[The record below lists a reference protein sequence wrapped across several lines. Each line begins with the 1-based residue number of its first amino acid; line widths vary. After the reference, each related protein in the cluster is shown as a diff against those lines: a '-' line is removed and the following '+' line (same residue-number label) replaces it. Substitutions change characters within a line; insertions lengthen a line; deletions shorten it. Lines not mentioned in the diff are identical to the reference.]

1 MDMTRGD
8 QSCKTRGGDIP
19 PPPVQSSTHSQFAE
33 DFSSYEDACKLD
45 PCLQSFNATLME
57 KTNHAIK
64 SLSTADIAT
73 GSSGSF
79 KVVTNC
85 LLEMNQDVVKF
96 ILESKE
102 DIWNNPEL
110 FALVEEYFE
119 SSIKTM
125 DFCTELESCVTSAR
139 TSQLNILAAIAH
151 FEKEVELQ
159 DGVIEKKYVKTLEEL
174 QNFMVAG
181 DPFTP
186 KFFMLF
192 QSVYEQQ
199 VSMLKKL
206 QSHKRKLGKKLK
218 SVKIW
223 RRVSN
228 VLFVSVFVTV
238 MIFAVAAAAIA
249 APPVVTALAGALA
262 DPMHSVG
269 TWCNLLWH
277 RYENAL
283 KEQKELVNTI
293 QVGTFITIKDM
304 DSIRVLVNKLEI
316 EIKFLLHQADFAIRE
331 ADVVKLVIDEIKKK
345 MAVFMETF
353 EDLAAQAHRCNHDII
368 LGRTMISKRII
379 EFAGK

>member
-1 MDMTRGD
+1 MTGGD
-8 QSCKTRGGDIP
+8 QSCKTRGGNIP

-45 PCLQSFNATLME
+45 PCLQSFDATLME
-57 KTNHAIK
+57 KTNHVIN
-64 SLSTADIAT
+64 SLSTGDIAT

-79 KVVTNC
+79 KAVTNC

-110 FALVEEYFE
+110 FALVDEYFG

-139 TSQLNILAAIAH
+139 TSQLNIMAAIAH

-174 QNFMVAG
+174 QKFMVAG

-186 KFFMLF
+186 KFFMLL

-206 QSHKRKLGKKLK
+206 QSHKWKLDKKLK

-249 APPVVTALAGALA
+249 APPVVTSLASALA
-262 DPMHSVG
+262 DPMRSVG

-283 KEQKELVNTI
+283 KEQKVLVNAI

-304 DSIRVLVNKLEI
+304 ESIRVLVNKLEI
-316 EIKFLLHQADFAIRE
+316 EIKSLLHHADFAIRE
-331 ADVVKLVIDEIKKK
+331 VDVVKLVIDEIKKK
-345 MAVFMETF
+345 MAVFTETF